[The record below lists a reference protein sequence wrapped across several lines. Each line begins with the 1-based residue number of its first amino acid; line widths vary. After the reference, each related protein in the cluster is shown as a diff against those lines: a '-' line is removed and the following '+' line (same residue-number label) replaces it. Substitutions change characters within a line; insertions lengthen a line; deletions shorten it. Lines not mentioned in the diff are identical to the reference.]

1 MTFLKTALNHSRFW
15 AGETDEK
22 ARRVCL
28 GFIMSKKSLTPVWNG
43 LLYGMASESLT
54 EKLVPADRPSNELP
68 CNVVKGFHERLSI
81 IHLTRCDLGAIK
93 P

>member
-1 MTFLKTALNHSRFW
+1 MTFLKT
-15 AGETDEK
+15 E
-22 ARRVCL
+22 
-28 GFIMSKKSLTPVWNG
+28 KSLNPVWNG

-54 EKLVPADRPSNELP
+54 EKPVPAGRPSNELP
-68 CNVVKGFHERLSI
+68 CNVVKGFQERLSI